1 MYLGIVRGLSYDH
14 STDDGKVHD
23 LFKSFKRLNP
33 PIGNQTLK
41 GTLSFLT

>member
-23 LFKSFKRLNP
+23 LFKSFIRLNP
-33 PIGNQTLK
+33 PISYQPLK
-41 GTLSFLT
+41 RTYIT